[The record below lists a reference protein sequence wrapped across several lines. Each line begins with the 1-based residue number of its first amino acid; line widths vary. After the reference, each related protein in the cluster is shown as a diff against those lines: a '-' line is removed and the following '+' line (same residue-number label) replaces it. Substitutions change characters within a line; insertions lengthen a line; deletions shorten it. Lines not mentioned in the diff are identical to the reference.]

1 MPQTWKLWLRG
12 DAELGVSARLN
23 QWIEAML
30 SRKASLWSCQ
40 GARTKTDTGR

>member
-1 MPQTWKLWLRG
+1 MPQTWKHWMRG
-12 DAELGVSARLN
+12 DAEPGVSAWLN